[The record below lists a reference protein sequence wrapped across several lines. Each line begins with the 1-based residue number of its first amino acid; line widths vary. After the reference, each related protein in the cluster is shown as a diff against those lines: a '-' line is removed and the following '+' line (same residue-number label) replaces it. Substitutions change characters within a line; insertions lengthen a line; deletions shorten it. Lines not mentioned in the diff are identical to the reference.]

1 MKKILYVLPSV
12 FLLLAVLVC
21 SAFAQADSQNAIFDD
36 KQMLEG
42 YAKQYENESKDILLA
57 MINDDTLS
65 AYRTAAA
72 IRVFNEKFAQ
82 TVFAKEKIY
91 FEKALLRRL
100 DRTTSVFVEIEIRHG
115 LCKMDRYKYFESMMI
130 PLLYRLDH
138 YNKVVNELSYT
149 YVDDIIKSGQN
160 RSREARIVFN
170 TLRKMLFLSRKKIKE
185 GVPPDE
191 RLKQKIEL
199 LRWAIK
205 ILGNQE
211 LQRLPSEVI
220 NLF

>member
-1 MKKILYVLPSV
+1 MKNTLRLTVLILSLLTAVAMPSI
-12 FLLLAVLVC
+12 
-21 SAFAQADSQNAIFDD
+21 AQTENQNPIFDD

-42 YAKQYENESKDILLA
+42 YAKQYADEPKDVLLA

-72 IRVFNEKFAQ
+72 IRVFNEKFSQ

-100 DRTTSVFVEIEIRHG
+100 DRTTSVFVEIEIRYG

-130 PLLYRLDH
+130 PLLHRLDH
-138 YNKVVNELSYT
+138 YNKIVNEFSYA
-149 YVDDIIKSGQN
+149 YIDAIIKSGQN

-170 TLRKMLFLSRKKIKE
+170 TLRKMLFLSHKKIKE
-185 GVPPDE
+185 NTPPDE

-199 LRWAIK
+199 LRWSIK